1 MTQAKKKPKEK
12 AAVAAKAKRTRL
24 SPEVRRRQIL
34 DAALVEFSAMGFAAT
49 SISKIAERVGISKA
63 NVYVHF
69 TSKDEIFETLLQSL
83 SSVGK
88 AQGNWSKIQEARN
101 LAEFIDN
108 LIEVT
113 YEALTPEALTIMR
126 LLISEGHRIPD
137 VLAKWHE
144 ANLQGRAERQ
154 AAIDEQVAAGRMK
167 ANALTENFEF
177 AMTPVV
183 YAAVAKLTF
192 GDAAV
197 EEVERIKDTHR
208 KLLRQLLEP

>member
-12 AAVAAKAKRTRL
+12 AAVKAKRKRTRL
-24 SPEVRRRQIL
+24 SPEVRRKQIL
-34 DAALVEFSAMGFAAT
+34 EAALAEFSAMGFAAT
-49 SISKIAERVGISKA
+49 SISRIAGRVGISKA

-69 TSKDEIFETLLQSL
+69 SSKDQIFETLLQSL

-88 AQGNWSKIQEARN
+88 SQGSWSRIQEARDVS
-101 LAEFIDN
+101 EFIDN
-108 LIEVT
+108 LIDVT
-113 YEALTPEALTIMR
+113 YEALTPEALAIMR

-167 ANALTENFEF
+167 ANPLTEHFEF

-192 GDAAV
+192 GDAAA

-208 KLLRQLLEP
+208 KLLRQLL

>member
-69 TSKDEIFETLLQSL
+69 SSKDQIFETLLQSL

-192 GDAAV
+192 GDAAT

>member
-12 AAVAAKAKRTRL
+12 AVVAVKAKRTRL

-69 TSKDEIFETLLQSL
+69 SSKDQIFETLLQSL

-88 AQGNWSKIQEARN
+88 AQANWSKIQGARN

-113 YEALTPEALTIMR
+113 YEALTPEALAIMR

-154 AAIDEQVAAGRMK
+154 ATIDELVTAGRMK

-192 GDAAV
+192 GDAAA

>member
-12 AAVAAKAKRTRL
+12 AAVKAKRTRL
-24 SPEVRRRQIL
+24 TPEVRRKQIL
-34 DAALVEFSAMGFAAT
+34 EAALAEFSAMGFAAT

-69 TSKDEIFETLLQSL
+69 SSKDQIFETLLQSL

-88 AQGNWSKIQEARN
+88 SQGSWSRIQEARDVS
-101 LAEFIDN
+101 EFIDN
-108 LIEVT
+108 LIDVT
-113 YEALTPEALTIMR
+113 YEALTPEALAIMR

-167 ANALTENFEF
+167 ANPLTEHFEF

-192 GDAAV
+192 GDAAA

-208 KLLRQLLEP
+208 KLLRQLL

>member
-12 AAVAAKAKRTRL
+12 AAAKAKRTRL
-24 SPEVRRRQIL
+24 SPEVRRKQIL
-34 DAALVEFSAMGFAAT
+34 DAALVEFSAVGFAAT

-69 TSKDEIFETLLQSL
+69 TSKDQIFETLLQSL

-88 AQGNWSKIQEARN
+88 SQGNWSRIQEARDVS
-101 LAEFIDN
+101 EFIDN
-108 LIEVT
+108 LIDVT
-113 YEALTPEALTIMR
+113 YGALTPEALAIMR
-126 LLISEGHRIPD
+126 LLISEGHRIPE

-154 AAIDEQVAAGRMK
+154 AAIDEHVAAGRMK
-167 ANALTENFEF
+167 ANPLTENFEF

-192 GDAAV
+192 GDAAG

-208 KLLRQLLEP
+208 KLLRQLL